1 MEGLREEGPSR
12 AYYRRGR
19 DSGSIRIRRQ
29 KPPSPTLAAILS
41 SDYDAFRLSDISRAQ
56 VQSKRAEQR
65 MILSLGP
72 VMRYEL
78 ITTARR
84 RRYYF
89 LRVIYCSFLLAQ
101 LWIFFTQ
108 WEAQHESGGSREE
121 IQAFAED
128 AFIQFAGA
136 QGIGLLLLIPALVSG
151 IISDEYQRKTLHY
164 LLASRLS
171 SAEIVLG
178 KMGARMVHVLAF
190 IALGLPIVSLLMLY
204 GGLNPVNIFYVYM
217 GTATL
222 VLFVSGFSVFISILA
237 RRPREAIMA
246 AYGLGALWLLVPIWL
261 KGISGYLGG
270 TLWWVPTANDAMLMS
285 NPIMVWSTAT
295 VKVYTW
301 PARRMM
307 PGRPVVPTMLPGWT
321 TGNGFEWQFGWM
333 AGIQAIFGLLFLV
346 LAIAGLRPLRGSSW
360 PGANPQTGW
369 WVRLQARYRN
379 FVESRSAA
387 AITRNEL
394 LATRAIRP
402 ACGENPMLWKERYTR
417 MGGGLK
423 WLGSR
428 PIALFFIV
436 FLGCY
441 LFDVASPVIAD
452 VVFLKWRDRDW
463 YYMNEALRTS
473 SFALGIL
480 AMLPITAA
488 AATSL
493 TSEREQD
500 TWTSLATTLLTP
512 REIVRAKQ
520 FGAIWSARW
529 IGIALLAIWG
539 TGLVLAG
546 VHPIGLLAGGA
557 ILASSTW
564 FVCSMGV
571 FASSCAGN
579 SVRALF
585 LSFITMFVVM
595 LASGWPVLLWSSL
608 ASYGDMRYLWSGYV
622 PVGYVRSNL
631 ITPPFF
637 AATVLSAIQALVAM
651 LLSRWSIRRV
661 ESTWGDVEVGLMP
674 FRRSKVGLVK
684 PKSTALAEN

>member
-1 MEGLREEGPSR
+1 
-12 AYYRRGR
+12 
-19 DSGSIRIRRQ
+19 
-29 KPPSPTLAAILS
+29 
-41 SDYDAFRLSDISRAQ
+41 
-56 VQSKRAEQR
+56 
-65 MILSLGP
+65 MIVGLGP

-84 RRYYF
+84 RRYF
-89 LRVIYCSFLLAQ
+89 ILRAVYCLCLLAQ
-101 LWIFFTQ
+101 LSIFFTQ
-108 WEAQHESGGSREE
+108 WEAQHISGGSREE
-121 IQAFAED
+121 IQEFAED

-136 QGIGLLLLIPALVSG
+136 QGIGLLLLIPALVAG

-178 KMGARMVHVLAF
+178 KMGARMVHVVAF

-222 VLFVSGFSVFISILA
+222 VLFVAGFSVLISILA
-237 RRPREAIMA
+237 RRPREAILA
-246 AYGLGALWLLVPIWL
+246 AYGLGAVWLLVPFWL

-270 TLWWVPTANDAMLMS
+270 TLWWVPSVNQALLMS
-285 NPIMVWSTAT
+285 NPIEVWSTST
-295 VKVYTW
+295 MRVYIRTAW
-301 PARRMM
+301 AVRR
-307 PGRPVVPTMLPGWT
+307 PTAGGVFVPTTMPGWT
-321 TGNGFEWQFGWM
+321 VGNGFEWQFAWM

-346 LAIAGLRPLRGSSW
+346 LAIAGLRPLRGSTW

-369 WVRLQARYRN
+369 WVRLQTRYRN
-379 FVESRSAA
+379 FVESRTAA
-387 AITRNEL
+387 AVTRNEL

-428 PIALFFIV
+428 PIALFFVV

-452 VVFLKWRDRDW
+452 VMFLKWRERDW
-463 YYMNEALRTS
+463 QYMNAALRTA
-473 SFALGIL
+473 SFALGTL

-512 REIVRAKQ
+512 GEIVRAKQ

-529 IGIALLAIWG
+529 IGIALLVLWG
-539 TGLVLAG
+539 AGLVLAG
-546 VHPIGLLAGGA
+546 VHPIGLLLGTA

-571 FASSCAGN
+571 FASSFAGN

-585 LSFITMFVVM
+585 FSFTTMFVVM

-608 ASYGDMRYLWSGYV
+608 ASYGDMRYFWSGYV
-622 PVGYVRSNL
+622 PVGYGRSTFT
-631 ITPPFF
+631 TPPIF
-637 AATVLSAIQALVAM
+637 AATVLSVIQFFAAAI
-651 LLSRWSIRRV
+651 LSRWSIRRV
-661 ESTWGDVEVGLMP
+661 ESTWGN
-674 FRRSKVGLVK
+674 
-684 PKSTALAEN
+684 A